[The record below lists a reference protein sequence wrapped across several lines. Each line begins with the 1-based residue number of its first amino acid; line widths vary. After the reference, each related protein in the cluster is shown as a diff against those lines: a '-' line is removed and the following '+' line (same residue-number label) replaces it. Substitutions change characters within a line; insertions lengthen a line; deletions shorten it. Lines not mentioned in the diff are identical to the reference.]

1 MPPSRLTPFDLVFRD
16 AAESIFPA
24 IRQAL
29 ESTHQDHR
37 DRDAFLMLREV
48 VTLLRDLRP
57 DEGLGEGIDQ
67 LAALVHHAY
76 LFWASGRQ
84 TIEVTA
90 EQLPTLVGAEL
101 RAGPIGEEYEPC
113 YAQLPL
119 RRIWATVVP
128 GEPPEPLDGCF
139 IHAADQSSLRVLGAF
154 GIHPD
159 RPGFSVVEVVG
170 PRPGRLLRDD
180 GTPPFS
186 PTLSGGARA
195 GLYSVAG
202 GEELLE
208 LGWRLELGAKE
219 LGTPSGSPESAEE
232 RTRIGVATTSQL
244 HAPSS

>member
-1 MPPSRLTPFDLVFRD
+1 MPPARLTPFDLVFQD
-16 AAESIFPA
+16 AAESIFPS

-29 ESTHQDHR
+29 ESTQGDPR

-84 TIEVTA
+84 TIEVPA
-90 EQLPTLVGAEL
+90 EEVPTLLGGDLRVGT
-101 RAGPIGEEYEPC
+101 IGEEHEPC
-113 YAQLPL
+113 YVQLPL
-119 RRIWATVVP
+119 RRIWASVVP

-139 IHAADQSSLRVLGAF
+139 IHPADDSALRVLGVF
-154 GIHPD
+154 GVHPD
-159 RPGFSVVEVVG
+159 RPGFSVVEVAG
-170 PRPGRLLRDD
+170 PRPARLLRND

-202 GEELLE
+202 EEELLE
-208 LGWRLELGAKE
+208 LGWRLE
-219 LGTPSGSPESAEE
+219 
-232 RTRIGVATTSQL
+232 RIGVLGSATTSQL
-244 HAPSS
+244 QAPSS